1 MLQVQSGDDFLR
13 LANGELSVYLSV
25 LFSSASSD
33 ACGLR
38 DGFIFFDK
46 KVIRTH
52 VFRNFSS
59 PMRAEKHLFM
69 FTGTAWRFGS
79 TSRSP
84 TETGYSSNNHVSDAG
99 LDLKLSSAR
108 RT

>member
-13 LANGELSVYLSV
+13 LANGELLVYFSVP
-25 LFSSASSD
+25 FSSASSD
-33 ACGLR
+33 SYRLR

-69 FTGTAWRFGS
+69 FTGTAWRFVLN
-79 TSRSP
+79 SRSDIIRI
-84 TETGYSSNNHVSDAG
+84 SLNDHVCI
-99 LDLKLSSAR
+99 
-108 RT
+108 